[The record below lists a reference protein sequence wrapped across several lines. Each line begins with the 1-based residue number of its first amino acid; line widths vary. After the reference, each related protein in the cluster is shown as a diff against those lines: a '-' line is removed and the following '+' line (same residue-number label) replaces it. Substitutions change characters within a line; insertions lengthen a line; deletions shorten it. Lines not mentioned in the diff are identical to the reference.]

1 MIVLSCS
8 RLEAA
13 ASNKCGWS
21 CLGRSRWTPQG
32 RSWTTARVE
41 MNQINEM
48 NRIMVLTSSESSW
61 QLQTDWLK
69 TCLLCILSRNFCN
82 NFFLQKNSPEIS
94 KNGLQAHSTIISQ
107 SHLHDDSVLY
117 DLVSL
122 QLPDDGVDQLKRRLQ
137 RRLPKLN
144 RLLQQRYVD
153 FSLFDFLTHF
163 FETIDY

>member
-1 MIVLSCS
+1 MSIKQYVFIFVCKSVS
-8 RLEAA
+8 TGQREAPP
-13 ASNKCGWS
+13 SN
-21 CLGRSRWTPQG
+21 LPYH
-32 RSWTTARVE
+32 
-41 MNQINEM
+41 
-48 NRIMVLTSSESSW
+48 TSSESSW

-144 RLLQQRYVD
+144 RLLQQRHV
-153 FSLFDFLTHF
+153 SFLTHF